1 MSERPEAEPLDID
14 ALVDRFVGPVY
25 DEIEVTFDAAELAAC
40 AAACGE
46 TASRYLDPA
55 DADFQATPTIPTQL
69 QPKQRFPGG
78 FPTVAGLGMD
88 AGKAIETLAPIRP
101 GEPIR
106 ARTHLHEIY
115 TKTGRSGRMVF
126 FVTRME
132 LFDQAEQKLAV
143 SDTRIVIR
151 EKPSE

>member
-1 MSERPEAEPLDID
+1 MSEALDID
-14 ALVDRFVGPVY
+14 ALVERFVGPVF
-25 DEIEVTFDAAELAAC
+25 DEIDVTFNAAELAAC

-55 DADFQATPTIPTQL
+55 DSDFQASPTIPTQL
-69 QPKQRFPGG
+69 QPKQRFPDG

-88 AGKAIETLAPIRP
+88 AGKAVEALAPIRP
-101 GEPIR
+101 DVAIT

-132 LFDQAEQKLAV
+132 LFDESDQKLAV
-143 SDTRIVIR
+143 TDTRIVIR

>member
-1 MSERPEAEPLDID
+1 MSEALDID
-14 ALVDRFVGPVY
+14 ALVERFVGPVF
-25 DEIEVTFDAAELAAC
+25 DEIEVTFDAEALAAC

-46 TASRYLDPA
+46 TAARYLDPT
-55 DADFQATPTIPTQL
+55 DADFQASPTIPTQL
-69 QPKQRFPGG
+69 QPKQRFPDE

-88 AGKAIETLAPIRP
+88 AGKAVEALAPIRP
-101 GEPIR
+101 GVPIT

-126 FVTRME
+126 FVNRME
-132 LFDQAEQKLAV
+132 LYDADEQKLAV

-151 EKPSE
+151 EKPGE